1 MRKILFITGIRS
13 DFYIQLPILREAK
26 KDKSVRSVLVVA
38 GAHLEKKFGY
48 TIKNIKKLNIKIN
61 YKIKNLV
68 TQYDDEIG
76 RLISFNRQ
84 IKELTKIVKKEK
96 PDIIVSPFDREE
108 ALSTSIIGTYMN
120 IPVAHLG
127 AGDHTKFNVDG
138 IVRQAV
144 SKLSTI
150 LFCSNKYSEKKLLE
164 IGEQK
169 KRIFNYGSTSFERYS
184 SIEKINLNKLEKK
197 TKVKLKNG
205 LILSIFHPVSGYT
218 DEAFKEAKNLISA
231 LDKFNKPTIFILP
244 NSDPG
249 NLRIR
254 NYIIKFKPK
263 FNKNLKIFNNI
274 DEKYFVNLLRNCNLI
289 IGNSSMG
296 VYESSYFGIHA
307 LNIGRRQK
315 GRASNKNVHF
325 IKGEKREILL
335 NLQKYYGLKRFAK
348 IKDIFY
354 QRNSSKRILNKLKNI
369 KLDKKILDKNYEL

>member
-169 KRIFNYGSTSFERYS
+169 KEF
-184 SIEKINLNKLEKK
+184 
-197 TKVKLKNG
+197 
-205 LILSIFHPVSGYT
+205 LIMDLLVS
-218 DEAFKEAKNLISA
+218 
-231 LDKFNKPTIFILP
+231 
-244 NSDPG
+244 
-249 NLRIR
+249 
-254 NYIIKFKPK
+254 
-263 FNKNLKIFNNI
+263 
-274 DEKYFVNLLRNCNLI
+274 
-289 IGNSSMG
+289 
-296 VYESSYFGIHA
+296 
-307 LNIGRRQK
+307 
-315 GRASNKNVHF
+315 
-325 IKGEKREILL
+325 
-335 NLQKYYGLKRFAK
+335 
-348 IKDIFY
+348 KDIP
-354 QRNSSKRILNKLKNI
+354 Q
-369 KLDKKILDKNYEL
+369 

>member
-127 AGDHTKFNVDG
+127 
-138 IVRQAV
+138 RR
-144 SKLSTI
+144 S
-150 LFCSNKYSEKKLLE
+150 Y
-164 IGEQK
+164 
-169 KRIFNYGSTSFERYS
+169 
-184 SIEKINLNKLEKK
+184 KI
-197 TKVKLKNG
+197 
-205 LILSIFHPVSGYT
+205 
-218 DEAFKEAKNLISA
+218 
-231 LDKFNKPTIFILP
+231 
-244 NSDPG
+244 
-249 NLRIR
+249 
-254 NYIIKFKPK
+254 
-263 FNKNLKIFNNI
+263 
-274 DEKYFVNLLRNCNLI
+274 
-289 IGNSSMG
+289 
-296 VYESSYFGIHA
+296 
-307 LNIGRRQK
+307 
-315 GRASNKNVHF
+315 
-325 IKGEKREILL
+325 
-335 NLQKYYGLKRFAK
+335 
-348 IKDIFY
+348 
-354 QRNSSKRILNKLKNI
+354 
-369 KLDKKILDKNYEL
+369 